1 MSSSVSKRSSLW
13 FLAITLLSFL
23 AASTAPTPLYHL
35 YQDHLQFSAAT
46 LTLIFGVYA
55 LSLLAALLTVG
66 SLSDYLG
73 RKPVIFTAVLLNM
86 LAMLLF
92 INADSVTWLIS
103 ARVLQGFA
111 TGMATAALGAALLDT
126 DRQQGPLVNSVAPLL
141 GMAVG
146 AMGCG
151 LLAEFAP
158 LPLQL
163 TFWVLLA
170 LFGLQAL
177 YVWRLPESVSAQS
190 GALASLRPTLH
201 VPVQARRALWRVLPI
216 NTATWAL
223 GGFYAS
229 LAPSLVRTATGSTSN
244 LIGGATVA
252 VLTVTGALM
261 IYTLRSRAADKV
273 LWIGTST
280 LPVGVALILLAVHSA
295 SLPLFFIGTLVAGGG
310 LRVRRQFSR
319 VVAQCG
325 ATGVAPR
332 ARRLDVCVL
341 RAQLPGVLPAVVA
354 GGESDAGLWSG
365 GNDRCLRR
373 HADLPGRRCLV
384 GADAKAHH
392 PGLQRH
398 RSAIKNAAP

>member
-1 MSSSVSKRSSLW
+1 MSSSISNRSSLW

-35 YQDHLQFSAAT
+35 YQEHLQFSAAT

-55 LSLLAALLTVG
+55 ISLLAALLTVG

-73 RKPVIFTAVLLNM
+73 RKPVIFTAVALNM
-86 LAMLLF
+86 LTMLLF
-92 INADSVTWLIS
+92 INADSVAWLIS

-141 GMAVG
+141 GMAAG

-170 LFGLQAL
+170 MFGLQAL
-177 YVWRLPESVSAQS
+177 YVWRLPESVSAQR

-201 VPVQARRALWRVLPI
+201 VPIQARRALWLVLPI
-216 NTATWAL
+216 NTAAWAL

-261 IYTLRSRAADKV
+261 IYTLRSRPADKV
-273 LWIGTST
+273 LRVGASI

-295 SLPLFFIGTLVAGGG
+295 SLPLFFIGTLVAGCGFGASFLGALRSVVPLALPHERAG
-310 LRVRRQFSR
+310 LMSAFYVLSYLAFCLPSLLAGNLTRAFGLVTTTDGY
-319 VVAQCG
+319 G
-325 ATGVAPR
+325 A
-332 ARRLDVCVL
+332 VL
-341 RAQLPGVLPAVVA
+341 IILAVSALPALMRQQPAKV
-354 GGESDAGLWSG
+354 
-365 GNDRCLRR
+365 C
-373 HADLPGRRCLV
+373 
-384 GADAKAHH
+384 GADA
-392 PGLQRH
+392 R
-398 RSAIKNAAP
+398 

>member
-1 MSSSVSKRSSLW
+1 MSRSASKRSSLW

-35 YQDHLQFSAAT
+35 YQEHLQFSAAT

-55 LSLLAALLTVG
+55 ISLLAALLTVG

-73 RKPVIFTAVLLNM
+73 RKPVIFTAVMLNI

-92 INADSVTWLIS
+92 INADSVAWLIS

-111 TGMATAALGAALLDT
+111 TGMATAVLSAALLDT
-126 DRQQGPLVNSVAPLL
+126 DREQGPLVNSVAPLL
-141 GMAVG
+141 GMASG

-163 TFWVLLA
+163 TYWVLLA
-170 LFGLQAL
+170 LFVMQAL
-177 YVWRLPESVSAQS
+177 YVWRLPESVSPQT
-190 GALASLRPTLH
+190 GAWASLRPTLH
-201 VPVQARRALWRVLPI
+201 VPVQARRALWLVLPI
-216 NTATWAL
+216 NIAVWAL

-261 IYTLRSRAADKV
+261 IYSLRDRPADKV
-273 LWIGTST
+273 LRLGGSL
-280 LPVGVALILLAVHSA
+280 LPVGVALILMAVHSA
-295 SLPLFFIGTLVAGGG
+295 SLPLFFVGTLVAGCGFG
-310 LRVRRQFSR
+310 AGFLGALRS
-319 VVAQCG
+319 VVPLA
-325 ATGVAPR
+325 
-332 ARRLDVCVL
+332 
-341 RAQLPGVLPAVVA
+341 LPH
-354 GGESDAGLWSG
+354 ERAGLMSAYYVLSYLAFCLPSLLA
-365 GNDRCLRR
+365 GNLTQTF
-373 HADLPGRRCLV
+373 GLV
-384 GADAKAHH
+384 ATTDGYGAV
-392 PGLQRH
+392 LIILSV
-398 RSAIKNAAP
+398 SALFALMRQQTVKVCGVDVR